1 MGQEKLVLATRLH
14 AHLRHVRGAGA
25 TRRTTTHAA
34 EVDEHQNQ
42 RGDHGGP
49 QEPQESTAGLQ
60 LTTTLLV
67 VVGTEADPV
76 GTAALDSQLATAVD
90 GVQLGGDDN
99 GGDEREQDS
108 QGVETKKDVAKDAL
122 SQHGEESAGHAE
134 QAGQPG
140 DDDGEERIVDG
151 GHVAVNVA
159 GNHVTEKGNS
169 DNDEE
174 ELHAADDEKTGA
186 LHCD

>member
-1 MGQEKLVLATRLH
+1 M
-14 AHLRHVRGAGA
+14 RGAGA
-25 TRRTTTHAA
+25 ARRATTHAA
-34 EVDEHQNQ
+34 EVDEGQNQ

-49 QEPQESTAGLQ
+49 QEPQESSAGLQ
-60 LTTTLLV
+60 LTAALLV

-76 GTAALDSQLATAVD
+76 GAAALDSQLATAVD
-90 GVQLGGDDN
+90 GVQLGGDNN

-108 QGVETKKDVAKDAL
+108 QGVEGEQDIAKDAL
-122 SQHGEESAGHAE
+122 SQHGEEGAGHAE

-151 GHVAVNVA
+151 GHVAVIVA
-159 GNHVTEKGNS
+159 GNHVTNEGNS
-169 DNDEE
+169 DDDKE

-186 LHCD
+186 LHCE